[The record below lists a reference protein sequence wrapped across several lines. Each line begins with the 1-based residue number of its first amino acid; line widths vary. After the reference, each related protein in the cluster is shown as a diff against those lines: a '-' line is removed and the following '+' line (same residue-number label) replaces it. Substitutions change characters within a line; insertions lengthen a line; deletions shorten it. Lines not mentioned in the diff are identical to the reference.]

1 MVILCKS
8 SFLGLI
14 KRDAVSEEEVT
25 NANDRKSSSV
35 KPENGT
41 FTFQLNGPEIHS
53 LPAWSMFLP
62 IYPYTNKFALITR
75 R

>member
-8 SFLGLI
+8 SSLGLI
-14 KRDAVSEEEVT
+14 KRDVVSEEEVT

-41 FTFQLNGPEIHS
+41 FTFQLNDPELHS
-53 LPAWSMFLP
+53 LPACSMFLR
-62 IYPYTNKFALITR
+62 IYPYTNNFSLITR
-75 R
+75 Q